1 MNRGGTPQGCWE
13 REGSGTRV
21 EVDDMASGDD
31 DVGGSEEESMDA
43 GTLYILRLSFH
54 QGFTLKLTELP
65 ACTPL
70 QSSRQPVRRTALSGR
85 ESHLNQGSTSPLRNL
100 PEIYSIYLRE
110 VVPRLQ
116 RLSRSRT
123 SIGGNR
129 LVSRPE

>member
-1 MNRGGTPQGCWE
+1 MSRGGAPQGRWE
-13 REGSGTRV
+13 REGSWKLV
-21 EVDDMASGDD
+21 EVDMAGGDN
-31 DVGGSEEESMDA
+31 DVGGSEKEWMDA
-43 GTLYILRLSFH
+43 GSLYILRLSFH

-70 QSSRQPVRRTALSGR
+70 QSSRQPARRTAFSW

-123 SIGGNR
+123 SMGDNR
-129 LVSRPE
+129 LVSRTK